1 MADSLKTDGKLLGV
15 NAIEVISEKF
25 KKRKFW
31 LETDSD
37 SQWPQ
42 VIEFELVQDKVS
54 AIEKYKVGDLLSI
67 GFNLR
72 GRRYVSKKTGAE
84 GVINS
89 LNAWFIDKAKP
100 AETGTT
106 DPASPSDNND
116 LPF

>member
-1 MADSLKTDGKLLGV
+1 MSETLKTDGKLLGV
-15 NAIEVISEKF
+15 NAVEQITDKF

-31 LETDSD
+31 VETDSE

-42 VIEFELVQDKVS
+42 VIEFELVQDKVDL
-54 AIEKYKVGDLLSI
+54 IDKFKKGDVISV

-72 GRRYVSKKTGAE
+72 GRRYTSKKTGQE

-89 LNAWFIDKAKP
+89 LNAWFVDKPKP
-100 AETGTT
+100 VAAGSVASDTS
-106 DPASPSDNND
+106 DPND